1 MATPLDD
8 LDRDSREWGLSRLLV
23 VLLLVLPVVG
33 GVILAA
39 LRADLGTF
47 RFLTKEDGPIE
58 WLQVVAFLAVIPFAG
73 STGLRLLR
81 AGNRV
86 AGLLFLGLAAACV
99 VIAGEEIAWG
109 QRILGLETP
118 AAIEEINDQDE
129 LTVHNIGLLLYVF
142 NIGMLV
148 VSLYGSLVPW
158 VADRF
163 AGRMPGWW
171 RRCFVPPRALLTAF
185 GLAAV
190 FRIVRLTIVRHSGFT
205 ITKWG
210 EWTELC
216 LAVALASFAYLVW
229 RRSRGDAAT
238 G

>member
-8 LDRDSREWGLSRLLV
+8 LDRDSRDWGLSRPVV
-23 VLLLVLPVVG
+23 VLLLLVPLVG
-33 GVILAA
+33 GALLAA
-39 LRADLGTF
+39 LRADLPTY
-47 RFLTKEDGPIE
+47 RALTKEDGPIE
-58 WLQVVAFLAVIPFAG
+58 WLQVLAFLAVIPFAAA
-73 STGLRLLR
+73 TGLRLLR
-81 AGNRV
+81 GGNRL
-86 AGLLFLGLAAACV
+86 AGLLFLGLAGACV
-99 VIAGEEIAWG
+99 VIAGEEVAWG

-118 AAIEEINDQDE
+118 EAIEEINDQDE
-129 LTVHNIGLLLYVF
+129 LTIHNIGLLLYVF

-148 VSLYGSLVPW
+148 VALYGALVPW
-158 VADRF
+158 AADRF
-163 AGRMPGWW
+163 DHRLPDWW
-171 RRCFVPPRALLTAF
+171 RRFFVPPRALLTAF

-216 LAVALASFAYLVW
+216 LAVALATFAYLAW
-229 RRSRGDAAT
+229 RRSREEAAT